1 MICSRPID
9 SLIITMYTRWFSF
22 PLNPMPTQLLPS
34 RLFGQKVS
42 STDYDAFPPTPT
54 TSISIDPAPSFPL
67 LLLLLGLSL
76 YQ

>member
-1 MICSRPID
+1 
-9 SLIITMYTRWFSF
+9 
-22 PLNPMPTQLLPS
+22 MPTQLLPS